1 MKLARKMDMNLGVIM
16 VKIFRV
22 ELFMVADNVNSY
34 SYRCFLVIRKD
45 SFRGQHFFFGAKI
58 CQQPPKICK
67 KIKAENEKK
76 SVMKIFFYKWWER
89 WRGWNGRE

>member
-22 ELFMVADNVNSY
+22 DLFMVADNVNSY

-45 SFRGQHFFFGAKI
+45 SFRGQPIFFGAKI
-58 CQQPPKICK
+58 CKKTEAEKLTKI
-67 KIKAENEKK
+67 EDE
-76 SVMKIFFYKWWER
+76 MIFF
-89 WRGWNGRE
+89 